1 MAGFIKGMLIGV
13 AIGAAGFL
21 AVALLVPP
29 DPAPGRDLE
38 SDAPVA
44 DADALPEPAPE
55 VAEVAPA
62 PDDKPAEVVV
72 PPEALMAEEPDIV
85 PPPEAT
91 EPWETLPEEET
102 AEPTPL
108 PDAEIS
114 PEAQAQAAERGAAG
128 AKPLPDPA
136 EDDFAAATELATD
149 LTAAPTHAAD
159 EADADAPAWQRYA
172 AAFQA
177 PAERALYAVI
187 LIDAPADAS
196 AEAALLALPAPVTV
210 ALDPAD
216 PDAPRR
222 ATAYRSAGHE
232 VAILAPGAENGDAL
246 SSALA
251 ALPEAVAWI
260 LTPTADAALASA
272 AQDAG
277 LVVVRPRADAEVLTD
292 HSGPLAWI
300 MDEIALDTARIVVIA
315 RLDRVARRGEELG
328 VVASLLGPAAN
339 PAMLEALMQ
348 RAGREGTAPAAP
360 APVTAAVDAAR

>member
-29 DPAPGRDLE
+29 DPAPMRDLE
-38 SDAPVA
+38 SEEPVA
-44 DADALPEPAPE
+44 DADALPEPEPE

-62 PDDKPAEVVV
+62 PDDTPAEEVD
-72 PPEALMAEEPDIV
+72 PPEALMAEEPHIA
-85 PPPEAT
+85 PPPETT
-91 EPWETLPEEET
+91 EPAETLPEEAT

-108 PDAEIS
+108 PDADIS
-114 PEAQAQAAERGAAG
+114 PEAQALAAERGATG
-128 AKPLPDPA
+128 AEPLPDPT
-136 EDDFAAATELATD
+136 EDDVTAAAELAAD
-149 LTAAPTHAAD
+149 LTEAPAIVTD
-159 EADADAPAWQRYA
+159 EDADAPAWQRYA

-187 LIDAPADAS
+187 LVDAPADAN